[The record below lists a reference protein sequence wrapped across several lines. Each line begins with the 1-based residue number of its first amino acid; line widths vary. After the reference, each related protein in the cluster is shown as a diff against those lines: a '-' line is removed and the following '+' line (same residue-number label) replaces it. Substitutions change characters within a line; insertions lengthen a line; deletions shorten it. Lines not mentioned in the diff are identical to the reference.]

1 MRSQPARCLGRS
13 WRWRSCPKRCDP
25 SHGITTWHDGA
36 EAGAVQA
43 QEKRSRDVAAL
54 KRSALEPALAAVQP
68 PPLAAALRAYFA
80 ALRLEQGAD
89 NAARF
94 DYAKLRAPLCDAYAQ
109 LAGAPYA
116 APTLDLDAPLAAAGA
131 AAAGRKRRAPRAA
144 AVASDAPEAEA
155 APKRKSTRRG

>member
-1 MRSQPARCLGRS
+1 M
-13 WRWRSCPKRCDP
+13 
-25 SHGITTWHDGA
+25 
-36 EAGAVQA
+36 
-43 QEKRSRDVAAL
+43 
-54 KRSALEPALAAVQP
+54 QP

-94 DYAKLRAPLCDAYAQ
+94 DYAKLRSPFCDAYAQ

-116 APTLDLDAPLAAAGA
+116 APTLDLDAPLVAAGA
-131 AAAGRKRRAPRAA
+131 AAAGRKRRAPKAAAA

>member
-1 MRSQPARCLGRS
+1 M
-13 WRWRSCPKRCDP
+13 
-25 SHGITTWHDGA
+25 
-36 EAGAVQA
+36 QA

-94 DYAKLRAPLCDAYAQ
+94 DYAALKALFCDAYAQ

-116 APTLDLDAPLAAAGA
+116 APTLDREAAVTATSAGGA
-131 AAAGRKRRAPRAA
+131 AAAGRKRRAPKAA

-155 APKRKSTRRG
+155 APPKRKSTRRG